1 MIAAVRTQLARL
13 SLRSK
18 LVGLYLLFGIL
29 PVMLLAGAF
38 YQLSLNILLEKA
50 AENLQAIT
58 AKNNELVEAGSSV
71 LMRPH

>member
-29 PVMLLAGAF
+29 PVMLLAGDKAKGTSRLKWSRWYRKAVPEAERLF
-38 YQLSLNILLEKA
+38 ARHLE
-50 AENLQAIT
+50 EG
-58 AKNNELVEAGSSV
+58 ED
-71 LMRPH
+71 R